1 MYFRDYYEKN
11 IDLKILFVCMSNT
24 GRSPLAEAVLKSKLQ
39 EQQIL
44 EGVCVASA
52 GLCLN
57 EYGRGIDARLK
68 RIALSKGYFL
78 DTHRSR
84 GIISDDFEKYDYIL
98 AMDWE
103 TCNAPEVPK
112 KYSHKLHLL
121 MRFAQKSV
129 NATLADPDDQGL
141 NYDVVLSGIEDVCN
155 GLVEV
160 ILDKVSKVA

>member
-1 MYFRDYYEKN
+1 MKKN

-78 DTHRSR
+78 DTHRSK
-84 GIISDDFEKYDYIL
+84 GIVSDDFEKYDYIL
-98 AMDWE
+98 AMDWDNLAMLQRV
-103 TCNAPEVPK
+103 CPK
-112 KYSHKLHLL
+112 KYGHKLHLL

-129 NATLADPDDQGL
+129 NATLADPDDHGFRG
-141 NYDVVLSGIEDVCN
+141 YDVILSGIEDACN